1 MYTLQ
6 FTNGTSPML
15 RYLGLI
21 HFSKNEI
28 RSSQLKMLMIIVKTI
43 MMAVVTNIRLKIVM
57 ILKMEK
63 HFK

>member
-6 FTNGTSPML
+6 FSNGTSPML

-43 MMAVVTNIRLKIVM
+43 MMAVTIIRLKIVM